1 MNPLIVTRAP
11 ADVLP
16 WSSAA
21 TTSSGT
27 RSRVAILPARWLV
40 VSNRTRVRFAH
51 SILV

>member
-27 RSRVAILPARWLV
+27 RSRVAILPRPLDGGVEPHARAG
-40 VSNRTRVRFAH
+40 RP
-51 SILV
+51 